1 MIIKQI
7 NFGGNT
13 LLNFYSQTGEDL
25 FVYLNLINQ
34 ERKDGVYLELGAW
47 DGLVYSNT
55 KFFQDQL
62 SFNGVLIEP
71 IPSTYLRLVQNRP
84 KDFCVNAAVAQEEGT
99 AVFLGNE
106 PTAGISKTISDH
118 MRSANHKN
126 SHQYTVTTE
135 PLSNIL
141 NRAEVDYLDM
151 FFLDVEGGEYEVLK
165 SMNWE
170 IPVYIVCIELDGT
183 NEEKDKRCRDL
194 LEDQG
199 FFMMKRLCS
208 NEFWVNSNYPRKE
221 LLYEKQENNFQ
232 FINHFLEPQH
242 AAEVLFTCYGN

>member
-1 MIIKQI
+1 M
-7 NFGGNT
+7 
-13 LLNFYSQTGEDL
+13 LNFYSQLGEDL
-25 FVYLNLINQ
+25 FIYQNLINQ
-34 ERKDGVYLELGAW
+34 KREDGTYLELGAW

-55 KFFQDQL
+55 KFFQDTL

-71 IPSTYLRLVQNRP
+71 IQSTYTRLTQNRP
-84 KDFCVNAAVAQEEGT
+84 KDFCVNAAVTQEEGT
-99 AVFLGNE
+99 ATYLGDQ

-141 NRAEVDYLDM
+141 SRAEVNYLDM

-194 LEDQG
+194 LVDQG
-199 FFMMKRLCS
+199 FFLMRRLCS

-232 FINHFLEPQH
+232 FMNHFLEPQH